1 MENEQQQFQPPP
13 LPPWLLGLGSLLL
26 NQELSLAIQKPQ
38 KNFEKHLE
46 LAAAGLGL

>member
-1 MENEQQQFQPPP
+1 MENEQQLQPPP

-26 NQELSLAIQKPQ
+26 NRELSLAFEQPQ
-38 KNFEKHLE
+38 KNVEKHLE